1 MVLML
6 MFMSMMPCSVWSL
19 PRGPMRNV
27 VHSWH
32 CLSTRVHAPY
42 LASAIQGYHLLLLH
56 ARLAHRTFLTHT
68 VHLQPAVEAW
78 PTEQM
83 PAKRHYGVLGE
94 LQTYVAIEAPSLLST
109 TTTSSSCCRRRF
121 TCSRVRRRRRSM
133 GFRARPCFFFFYL
146 LHLFL
151 RILHKP

>member
-1 MVLML
+1 
-6 MFMSMMPCSVWSL
+6 MSMMPCSVWSL
-19 PRGPMRNV
+19 PRGPMRNI

-109 TTTSSSCCRRRF
+109 TTTTTSYCCRRRF

-133 GFRARPCFFFFYL
+133 GFRARPCFFFFFYL

-151 RILHKP
+151 RILQKP